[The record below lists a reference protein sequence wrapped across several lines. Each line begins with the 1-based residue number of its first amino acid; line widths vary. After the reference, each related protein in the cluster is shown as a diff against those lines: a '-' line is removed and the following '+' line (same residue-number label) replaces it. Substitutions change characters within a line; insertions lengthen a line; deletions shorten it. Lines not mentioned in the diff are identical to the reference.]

1 MSRTHTVE
9 VQTVL
14 VDDGAGLR
22 VNVVL
27 YELVDLVLVGRECV
41 VRRPLEV
48 APAVVIAQS
57 QLDTVIAYATGLD
70 VHGAITR
77 RY

>member
-9 VQTVL
+9 VQTIL
-14 VDDGAGLR
+14 VDNGASLR
-22 VNVVL
+22 VYVVL

-41 VRRPLEV
+41 VRSPLELAEGV
-48 APAVVIAQS
+48 LIAQG
-57 QLDTVIAYATGLD
+57 QLDTVVAYATGLD